1 MELRLKKKNTYR
13 EVRKYVE
20 KCFLFFLRF
29 NDLIN
34 LYILSI
40 SIKFYCTFAIE
51 SLQNMH
57 FLKKLHSVIDG
68 NIENNKISKHYNIFS
83 STLIIISILLI
94 ILESFKE
101 LEEHLSG
108 IIYTT
113 ETVVVIFFSFE
124 YILRL
129 ITSPY
134 QYPNNKISAPLLFI
148 VSFLGVIDL
157 LSILPFY
164 LPMFVSTNLT
174 FLRVLRLFRLMRI
187 FKLLRYSESVRTLG
201 KALSR
206 IKTEL
211 ISTLFITFIVLLF
224 SANIMYIVE
233 NKAQPDAFKNMGES
247 LWWAV
252 ATLTTVGYGDIYPV
266 TSLGKVISGIMALIG
281 IGIVA
286 IPAGLLSS
294 AFVSEIEDRKRKK
307 TGQKKKCPHCEK
319 FIE

>member
-1 MELRLKKKNTYR
+1 
-13 EVRKYVE
+13 
-20 KCFLFFLRF
+20 
-29 NDLIN
+29 
-34 LYILSI
+34 
-40 SIKFYCTFAIE
+40 
-51 SLQNMH
+51 MH

-94 ILESFKE
+94 IFESFKE
-101 LEEHLSG
+101 LEEHISG

-113 ETVVVIFFSFE
+113 ETVVVIFFSLE
-124 YILRL
+124 YVLRL
-129 ITSPY
+129 ITSPF
-134 QYPNNKISAPLLFI
+134 QYPNKKVVAPILFI
-148 VSFLGVIDL
+148 FSFLGIIDL

-164 LPMFVSTNLT
+164 LPMFINTNLT

-201 KALSR
+201 KALAR

-233 NKAQPDAFKNMGES
+233 NKAQPEAFKNMGES

-266 TSLGKVISGIMALIG
+266 TSLGKIISGIMALIG

-307 TGQKKKCPHCEK
+307 IGQKKKCPHCEK
-319 FIE
+319 DIE

>member
-1 MELRLKKKNTYR
+1 MQILRKTH
-13 EVRKYVE
+13 
-20 KCFLFFLRF
+20 
-29 NDLIN
+29 
-34 LYILSI
+34 SI
-40 SIKFYCTFAIE
+40 
-51 SLQNMH
+51 
-57 FLKKLHSVIDG
+57 IDG
-68 NIENNKISKHYNIFS
+68 NIETNKLSRHYNIFS
-83 STLIIISILLI
+83 SALIIISILLI
-94 ILESFKE
+94 ILESFEE
-101 LEEHLSG
+101 LEIYLSS

-113 ETVVVIFFSFE
+113 ETFVVIFFSIE
-124 YILRL
+124 YIIRL
-129 ITSPY
+129 ITSPF
-134 QYPNNKISAPLLFI
+134 QYPNKKFIAPFLFI
-148 VSFLGVIDL
+148 VSFLGIIDL

-164 LPMFVSTNLT
+164 LPMFINSNLT

-211 ISTLFITFIVLLF
+211 FSTLFITFIVLLF

-233 NKAQPDAFKNMGES
+233 NKAQPDTFKNMGES

-266 TSLGKVISGIMALIG
+266 TSLGKVISGIMALVG

-294 AFVSEIEDRKRKK
+294 AFVSEIEERKRKK
-307 TGQKKKCPHCEK
+307 TGRINKCPHCENSIK
-319 FIE
+319 K

>member
-1 MELRLKKKNTYR
+1 MQRDVLCFFKSLETELNRTIFKIIRN
-13 EVRKYVE
+13 
-20 KCFLFFLRF
+20 F
-29 NDLIN
+29 NAVLPN
-34 LYILSI
+34 KQGL
-40 SIKFYCTFAIE
+40 
-51 SLQNMH
+51 NML
-57 FLKKLHSVIDG
+57 FLKKIHSIIDG
-68 NIENNKISKHYNIFS
+68 NIETNKLSKYYNIFS

-94 ILESFKE
+94 ILESFEE
-101 LEEHLSG
+101 LEERLS
-108 IIYTT
+108 ILIYTT
-113 ETVVVIFFSFE
+113 ETFVVVFFSFE

-129 ITSPY
+129 ITSPF
-134 QYPNNKISAPLLFI
+134 QYPNKKIIAPFLFV
-148 VSFLGVIDL
+148 VSFLGIIDL

-164 LPMFVSTNLT
+164 LPMFINSNLT

-201 KALSR
+201 KALGR

-224 SANIMYIVE
+224 SANVMYIVE

-266 TSLGKVISGIMALIG
+266 TSLGKVISGFMALIG

-307 TGQKKKCPHCEK
+307 TGKKNTCPHCDK
-319 FIE
+319 ALQ